1 VPGSVAKQMMTTRL
15 WLRRRA
21 TALEL
26 SGLCSRGAWAAALFL
41 LGCSSDGT
49 DSSTSSEA
57 WVDVGLPGGEDG
69 LEFVRLEPG
78 GAIPLETFGQGGT
91 HALLAV
97 RTGGLGNRA
106 FVGVSIT
113 NAATGDA
120 VSAPP
125 GPSPRLLICRSA
137 DACDLLPLLV
147 MTGGLVPP
155 GTDRDGLIVRLRVEA
170 ASPDGTS
177 ASVERD
183 AVLSTAKL

>member
-1 VPGSVAKQMMTTRL
+1 MTTRL
-15 WLRRRA
+15 WLRWRA
-21 TALEL
+21 TALGFPRL
-26 SGLCSRGAWAAALFL
+26 GSRAAWAAALL
-41 LGCSSDGT
+41 ALGCSSD
-49 DSSTSSEA
+49 DPDPSESPAA
-57 WVDVGLPGGEDG
+57 WVDVGLPAGEDG

-78 GAIPLETFGQGGT
+78 AAIPLETFGQGGT

-106 FVGVSIT
+106 FIGVTIT

-125 GPSPRLLICRSA
+125 GPSPRLLICRSVEV
-137 DACDLLPLLV
+137 CDLLPLLV

-155 GTDRDGLIVRLRVEA
+155 GTDRDGLNVHLRVDAE
-170 ASPDGTS
+170 SPGGTS

-183 AVLSTAKL
+183 AVLSTERL